1 MRHEPTRRDF
11 LKTSVGLGVGLSLGA
26 SAAPAAATPDRAKG
40 LPTVVYGRTGERIPR
55 LVLGLGS
62 RFCAI
67 RSEEESD
74 QLLNRALDEG
84 LFFWDTAW
92 NYANRPT
99 GVVSEE
105 RLARVLA
112 KRRKEAFV
120 STKVAERDP
129 AKVRAQV
136 EHSLRRLGI
145 DRLDQLMI
153 HSITTPEDAARVL
166 EKGGVADQVYRLKE
180 EGLCRY
186 VGFSGHTSAA
196 ALRMMVERGNFDGL
210 LMALNHYDRGRE
222 PRQEQVL
229 PAARAKGMGVL
240 VMKVIRPRE
249 KDPSLAPTDLLR
261 YALTLEEPHA
271 LTVGTDSLSVLEAN
285 LSLLRNFQ
293 PLPADEMKRIAA
305 VWESLDRGGTL
316 PWSQPGYHDGA
327 WA

>member
-1 MRHEPTRRDF
+1 MHHEPTRREF
-11 LKTSVGLGVGLSLGA
+11 LKTSVGLGVGLGLS
-26 SAAPAAATPDRAKG
+26 APAALAAAAPDRAKG

-67 RSEEESD
+67 KTAEESD
-74 QLLNRALDEG
+74 QLLHRALDEG
-84 LFFWDTAW
+84 LYFWDTAW

-105 RLARVLA
+105 RIARVLA
-112 KRRKEAFV
+112 TRRKEAFI

-145 DRLDQLMI
+145 DRLDQLLI
-153 HSITTPEDAARVL
+153 HSITTPEDAAKVL

-210 LMALNHYDRGRE
+210 LMALNHYDQGKE
-222 PRQEQVL
+222 PRQQQVL

-249 KDPSLAPTDLLR
+249 KDASLTPTELLR

-271 LTVGTDSLSVLEAN
+271 LTVGTDSLAVLEAN
-285 LSLLRNFQ
+285 LALLRNFQ
-293 PLPADEMKRIAA
+293 PLPAADMKRLAA
-305 VWESLDRGGTL
+305 VWRSLDRAGTL
-316 PWSQPGYHDGA
+316 PWTQPGYHDGA